1 VLAGFSLLVFVPP
14 HQLAKHRTPLS
25 SNGIPRTRQIVGNG
39 ADATVVIRRLVFEM
53 RAMLRFLCIL
63 PMHAENAPR
72 SVAEDSNV
80 RLSGTAMTVR
90 PWIYD
95 EPV

>member
-1 VLAGFSLLVFVPP
+1 LYS
-14 HQLAKHRTPLS
+14 
-25 SNGIPRTRQIVGNG
+25 
-39 ADATVVIRRLVFEM
+39 ADACRK
-53 RAMLRFLCIL
+53 C
-63 PMHAENAPR
+63 PR

>member
-1 VLAGFSLLVFVPP
+1 
-14 HQLAKHRTPLS
+14 
-25 SNGIPRTRQIVGNG
+25 
-39 ADATVVIRRLVFEM
+39 VIRRLVFEM